1 MSGQLI
7 GCRDTVRWE
16 NVRPARSITLG
27 PERALLGV
35 QRKRFGLTRSSV
47 WIESG
52 WPNPV
57 AKRTELKS
65 VHLLK
70 VDDRPACGSRCYREP
85 KS

>member
-1 MSGQLI
+1 MSGQSMD
-7 GCRDTVRWE
+7 CRDTVRWE
-16 NVRPARSITLG
+16 NVRPAGSITLG

-35 QRKRFGLTRSSV
+35 QRKRFGLTRSSGS
-47 WIESG
+47 IESS

-57 AKRTELKS
+57 TKRTELKS

-70 VDDRPACGSRCYREP
+70 VDDRPTCGSRCYREP